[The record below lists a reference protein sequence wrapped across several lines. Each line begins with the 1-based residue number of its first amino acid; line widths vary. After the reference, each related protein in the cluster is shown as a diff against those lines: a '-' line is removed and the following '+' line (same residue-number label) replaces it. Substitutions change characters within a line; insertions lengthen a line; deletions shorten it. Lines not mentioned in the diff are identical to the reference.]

1 MINLWY
7 NESIK
12 NGPVRGPRKVLE
24 SLHESLDQENI
35 PYTVNEDKYQ
45 YNFLVHYDALG
56 YSKHEK
62 LEHESCVI
70 GPQIW
75 PFDQYGHFLK
85 DNPNYYKKLICPGE
99 SVYLSFQQQGFLK
112 EKLSIWPV
120 GIKDIPDEHEDNE
133 KFLIYYKRR
142 PLHLLEKTK
151 LFLDN
156 KKIKYEIL
164 SYGNYNQDE
173 FYSKIKSCSKAIIID
188 GPETQGIAIQ
198 EIMSSNIPLLVW
210 DNLEYFEDGVPEQ
223 FKKNPSPTSV
233 HYFSEE
239 CGEKFY
245 SYEELDKTFDKFM
258 STQYNPKK
266 YVMKE
271 LSYKSTVKKLLDIFQ
286 L

>member
-12 NGPVRGPRKVLE
+12 TGPVRGPRKVLE
-24 SLHESLDQENI
+24 NIHESLDQEKI

-45 YNFLVHYDALG
+45 YNFLIHYDALG

-62 LEHESCVI
+62 LEHESCII

-75 PFDQYGHFLK
+75 PFDQYGYFLK
-85 DNPNYYKKLICPGE
+85 DNPDYYKKIICPGE

-120 GIKDIPDEHEDNE
+120 GIKDVSDKHDGLG
-133 KFLIYYKRR
+133 KFLIYHKRR
-142 PLHLLEKTK
+142 PLHLLDQVKQFLSEK
-151 LFLDN
+151 N
-156 KKIKYEIL
+156 IQYEIL
-164 SYGNYNQDE
+164 SYGNYDQNE
-173 FYSKIKSCSKAIIID
+173 FYSKIKSCDKAIIID

-198 EIMSSNIPLLVW
+198 EIMSSNMPILIW

-223 FKKNPSPTSV
+223 FKKNPAPTSA

-245 SYEELDKTFDKFM
+245 CYEELENTFDKFM
-258 STQYNPKK
+258 STEYNPKK
-266 YVMKE
+266 YVTRE
-271 LSYKSTVKKLLDIFQ
+271 LSYASTVKKLLDIFKS
-286 L
+286 